1 MLADA
6 SDLIMIKYIVC
17 QMLPCLKLRKNRVEF
32 CNIKDLKLF
41 YSHKIIQSDLIK
53 RLLVLL
59 VLDVKESL

>member
-1 MLADA
+1 
-6 SDLIMIKYIVC
+6 MIKHIEC
-17 QMLPCLKLRKNRVEF
+17 QMLSCLKPRKNLVEF